1 MATFVRAADRFLEK
15 LCEGMHLQDSCE
27 EFRRVQ
33 RLLLEE
39 WGLQEIPEVPSYRS
53 SIGDDHSPFEYS
65 IAVGAQRTELR
76 LLVEVQGSVPN
87 AVSNQEAALNLNR
100 RLAQT
105 FNANFERFE
114 RIEPLF
120 LPQTPDPPF
129 SLWHAACL
137 GREGQH
143 DFKVYLNPQ
152 VRGADQANALVG
164 EALVRLGMS
173 GAARVVASI
182 TSHAKLTSSPNYF
195 SLDLSAS
202 PSARVKIY
210 FQHPRANA
218 QQVDEIFR
226 LSPNHRSGDVVE
238 FCRTLV
244 GGDGPFDRKPVTS
257 CFSFVEGRDEPTA
270 ATFHMPIAHYV
281 PNDSVT
287 VDRVTRY
294 LAAQGIDPSV
304 YVAAVHAFAMRP
316 LDDGAG
322 IQSYASF
329 RREKSGIR
337 LTAYLSPELYREP
350 DCSSEL
356 RLKAPSIRPSK
367 MPGQGSQHQRAS
379 RT

>member
-1 MATFVRAADRFLEK
+1 MATFVRAADRLLKK
-15 LCEGMHLQDSCE
+15 LCEGMDLQDSYE
-27 EFRRVQ
+27 EFRQVQ
-33 RLLLEE
+33 RLFLEK
-39 WGLQEIPEVPSYRS
+39 WGVQEIPEVPPYRS

-65 IAVGAQRTELR
+65 IAFGAHRTELR
-76 LLVEVQGSVPN
+76 LLVEVQGD
-87 AVSNQEAALNLNR
+87 AHDAASNQEAALNLNQ

-105 FNANFERFE
+105 FAANFERFE
-114 RIEPLF
+114 RIKPLF
-120 LPQTPDPPF
+120 LPHSPDPPF

-137 GREGQH
+137 GRDGRH

-164 EALVRLGMS
+164 EALIRLGMP
-173 GAARVVASI
+173 GAARVVADI
-182 TSHAKLTSSPNYF
+182 TSRAGLLSSPNYF

-202 PSARVKIY
+202 SSARVKVY
-210 FQHPRANA
+210 FQHPAANA
-218 QQVDEIFR
+218 QQVDDIFR
-226 LSPNHRSGDVVE
+226 LSPNHRPGDVVE
-238 FCRTLV
+238 FCRCLV
-244 GGDGPFDRKPVTS
+244 GGDGPFDLKPVTS

-287 VDRVTRY
+287 LDRVTRY
-294 LAAQGIDPSV
+294 LSSQGIDPSV
-304 YVAAVHAFAMRP
+304 YVAALQAFAMRP

-329 RREKSGIR
+329 RREPSGIR
-337 LTAYLSPELYREP
+337 LTAYLSPELYREQ

-356 RLKAPSIRPSK
+356 RLKVPSIPPSK
-367 MPGQGSQHQRAS
+367 IPGQGAQHARTS